1 MKKILIAGLGM
12 LALVSAAFGAEIAD
26 IAWNQ
31 SNIETLRSF
40 GKADVA
46 RFLNSGLV
54 ARIGSAGDSDD
65 TTPDDIQEFTWA
77 DLSGNHQ
84 DQLVMV
90 LSSFFSSNAA
100 NALAIYRRD
109 SSGKISEQWIEG
121 MNIQLNGWKDS
132 PYIPK
137 VIQDLNGDGKD
148 ELVIPTELGRVS
160 GSRPKATWPRVY
172 RLRKGKYVEASRDFA
187 AFYDRQVL
195 PEFNRLI
202 SKAREELARRS
213 AHTAPDAAEKLASLV
228 MARDKILRVIGRD
241 PTAGERQAREWI
253 TGPNPQPL
261 AAITV
266 FKDLGDHEKDLRA
279 AVREL
284 HRELDPALKARA
296 AEKAT
301 AAKKA
306 AGEGQ

>member
-1 MKKILIAGLGM
+1 MKKILMAGLGM
-12 LALVSAAFGAEIAD
+12 LALVSAASGAEIAD
-26 IAWNQ
+26 TAWNQ

-46 RFLNSGLV
+46 KFLNSGLV
-54 ARIGSAGDSDD
+54 EWIGSAHDGDN
-65 TTPDDIQEFTWA
+65 TTTNDIQEFTWA
-77 DLSGNHQ
+77 DLSGDHQ
-84 DQLVMV
+84 YQLVMV
-90 LSSFFSSNAA
+90 LSSFSGNAA
-100 NALAIYRRD
+100 NSLAIYRRN
-109 SSGKISEQWIEG
+109 SSGKISEQWFQG
-121 MNIQLNGWKDS
+121 MNIHLNGWKDR

-148 ELVIPTELGRVS
+148 ELVIPTELGRVV

-172 RLRKGKYVEASRDFA
+172 RLHNGTYVEASRDFP
-187 AFYDRQVL
+187 AFYDTQVL

-202 SKAREELARRS
+202 SKAREEVARPP
-213 AHTAPDAAEKLASLV
+213 AQTAPDAAEKLASLV

-241 PTAGERQAREWI
+241 PTAGEQQAREWI

-266 FKDLGDHEKDLRA
+266 FKDMGDHEKDLRA

-296 AEKAT
+296 AEKAA